1 MNKEKLTELIYINL
15 GRASMC
21 WSDIPSGV
29 FYSTKAA
36 ELGKEIMEAI
46 EKYVEEGKE
55 LRWSDPMVDHLDREE
70 KESEWQRRR
79 RLEVMKEA
87 RMNPNPAHYESR
99 EITVEDIHKIHRDM
113 IEKERT
119 YSVVI
124 DEVKLNGNFTGMDGN
139 NNLTFRYKG
148 VYYTLDNSF
157 KKILEEAAAVS
168 NTPASSWMEEY
179 YDDYIKLQASGM
191 FWEFHPT
198 WTGIWD
204 NDKYAFCHDRK
215 YKK

>member
-1 MNKEKLTELIYINL
+1 MDRDKLTELVYINL

-21 WSDIPSGV
+21 WSDIPSGI
-29 FYSTKAA
+29 FDSTKAA

-46 EKYVEEGKE
+46 EKYLEEDKE
-55 LRWSDPMVDHLDREE
+55 PGWSDPMIEHLQKEE

-113 IEKERT
+113 MEKERT
-119 YSVVI
+119 DEMERTYGVVI
-124 DEVKLNGNFTGMDGN
+124 DEIKLNGDFTGMNDN
-139 NNLTFRYKG
+139 NNPTFRYKG

-157 KKILEEAAAVS
+157 KKILEERIER
-168 NTPASSWMEEY
+168 PPHW
-179 YDDYIKLQASGM
+179 
-191 FWEFHPT
+191 W
-198 WTGIWD
+198 WD
-204 NDKYAFCHDRK
+204 ALEPK
-215 YKK
+215 